1 MDFSANRDPNRSR
14 QEYVKV
20 LKKDICTY
28 YSYNEFF
35 METLLDVFPVNE
47 LVEFLEAS
55 EVQN

>member
-14 QEYVKV
+14 QEYGEV

-47 LVEFLEAS
+47 LVEFLDS
-55 EVQN
+55 